1 MTYWPDINIMFV
13 YLIACDQL
21 TRHQF
26 HIIFPLFVTYSY
38 WLLCHAPYSQPVAV
52 TLLLITLIPFK
63 LCCSKFFTLGL
74 DWSFS
79 IFDFVLSQIR
89 IQNEAMKKQSMIL
102 LTEAASDPKL
112 MLALHEVEQLTQEL
126 ETQKQKYE
134 QEVQLSYGTVIF
146 SSWSTMEPRILY
158 TLVSLNIWWHFWWIK

>member
-1 MTYWPDINIMFV
+1 
-13 YLIACDQL
+13 
-21 TRHQF
+21 
-26 HIIFPLFVTYSY
+26 
-38 WLLCHAPYSQPVAV
+38 
-52 TLLLITLIPFK
+52 
-63 LCCSKFFTLGL
+63 
-74 DWSFS
+74 
-79 IFDFVLSQIR
+79 
-89 IQNEAMKKQSMIL
+89 MKKQSMIL

-158 TLVSLNIWWHFWWIK
+158 TLVSLNI